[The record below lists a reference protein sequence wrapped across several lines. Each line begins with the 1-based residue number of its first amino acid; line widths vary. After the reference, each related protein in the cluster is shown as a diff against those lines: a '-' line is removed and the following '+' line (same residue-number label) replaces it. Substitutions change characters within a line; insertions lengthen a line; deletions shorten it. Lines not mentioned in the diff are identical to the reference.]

1 MKNTKWVV
9 YALLLSFFVVLSP
22 RELWHDCDEH
32 HKVHVN
38 NEVHL
43 EQKDCFACEFDLGI
57 ISVPYLHFF
66 SFEKQIFLKFD
77 ITRIPFFHVKE
88 FDSFLLRGPP
98 II

>member
-22 RELWHDCDEH
+22 REFWHECDNH
-32 HKVHVN
+32 HEVHAK

-43 EQKDCFACEFDLGI
+43 EQTDCFACDFDLGI

-66 SFEKQIFLKFD
+66 IFEKPKFSKFD
-77 ITRIPFFHVKE
+77 ITSFSFFNAKE
-88 FDSFLLRGPP
+88 FNSFLLRGPP
-98 II
+98 VF